1 MVGKELILGHLLC
14 QLIILM
20 LFLYYNTEHPNTKD
34 KCALIWYFERS
45 VYACLAATLCGA
57 TAQKVGAVSFT
68 IYACCLT
75 ISFSYVDV
83 RGLRV
88 YLTLLTL

>member
-45 VYACLAATLCGA
+45 VYECLSATLCSA
-57 TAQKVGAVSFT
+57 TAQKVRTASFT

-75 ISFSYVDV
+75 ISFRYVDV
-83 RGLRV
+83 KGLRV
-88 YLTLLTL
+88 YVIY